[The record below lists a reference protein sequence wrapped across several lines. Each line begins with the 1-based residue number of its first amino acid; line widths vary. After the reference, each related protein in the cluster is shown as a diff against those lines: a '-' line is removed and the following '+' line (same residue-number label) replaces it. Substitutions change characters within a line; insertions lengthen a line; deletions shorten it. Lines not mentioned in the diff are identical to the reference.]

1 MAELNPTIEVT
12 ITGHNHP
19 HRGETGHMKIIDN
32 RLQFMKVAGMTMWL
46 IVLDNCPHGVN
57 ESYVPSTQFEL
68 SGVAKKRMLEFMK
81 MLYESGEL

>member
-32 RLQFMKVAGMTMWL
+32 RLQFMWL